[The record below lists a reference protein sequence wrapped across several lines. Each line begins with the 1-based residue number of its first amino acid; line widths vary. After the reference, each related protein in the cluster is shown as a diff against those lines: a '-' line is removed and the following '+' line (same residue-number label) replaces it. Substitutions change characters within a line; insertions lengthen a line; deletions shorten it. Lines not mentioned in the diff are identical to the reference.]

1 MPNGIAQALGGF
13 SAGLQGNGAQYSA
26 MLDQREML
34 DREKRMQNEALS
46 KDRLTAMVKDSY
58 GVKTLL
64 EGGKTDAALKLL
76 KNRIDHINKLGG
88 DPTDTKSVYDQLVSG
103 DPTQFA
109 AAQKT
114 LTDVVDAGV
123 AGGLWAPPQESLE
136 SKKFTAQQDQ
146 FKQEMKLKREE
157 FDWKKANP
165 NAGVMRNDQSSAN
178 IREIEYYNRMPEGP
192 AKEAAGRKL
201 GLMPNWGYDAENARA
216 VAEAKAAGGVAGKS
230 QTEAAMDLPKIESSA
245 TKVTSLVNELLNHK
259 GKSAALGASSYLPSI
274 RGTERAGFDNRLKQ
288 IQGDAF
294 LKAFESLKGGGAIT
308 EMEGQKATQAL
319 NRMNETVNEEE
330 FDAAAKDFISEVNRF
345 KEIAAQRAKGG
356 SPSKPEAA
364 QGGTET
370 AAQRL
375 ARLTSGK

>member
-13 SAGLQGNGAQYSA
+13 SAGLQGQGAQYSA

-64 EGGKTDAALKLL
+64 ESGKTDAALKLL
-76 KNRIDHINKLGG
+76 KNRIEHINKLGG
-88 DPTDTKSVYDQLVSG
+88 DPTDTKAVYDQLVSG

-136 SKKFTAQQDQ
+136 SKKFTFEQDK
-146 FKQEMKLKREE
+146 FRQEQELAKRVQ
-157 FDWKKANP
+157 DWKEANP

-178 IREIEYYNRMPEGP
+178 IREIEYYNRMPDGP

-216 VAEAKAAGGVAGKS
+216 VAEAKAAGGVAGKG
-230 QTEAAMDLPKIESSA
+230 QAEAAIDLPKIESSSA
-245 TKVTSLVNELLNHK
+245 KVTSLVNELLNHK

-345 KEIAAQRAKGG
+345 KEIAAQRAKGT
-356 SPSKPEAA
+356 SPTQSSGI
-364 QGGTET
+364 QGGAET

-375 ARLTSGK
+375 ARLTGGK

>member
-1 MPNGIAQALGGF
+1 MLNGIAQALGGF

-26 MLDQREML
+26 MLDQREAL
-34 DREKRMQNEALS
+34 GREQRMQNEALS
-46 KDRLTAMVKDSY
+46 KERLTAMVKDSY

-64 EGGKTDAALKLL
+64 ESGKTDAALKLL

-136 SKKFTAQQDQ
+136 SQKFSYQQQKDAQ
-146 FKQEMKLKREE
+146 ELALKREE

-165 NAGVMRNDQSSAN
+165 NAGVMRSDQSSAN

-201 GLMPNWGYDAENARA
+201 GLLPNWGYDAENARA
-216 VAEAKAAGGVAGKS
+216 VAEAKAAGGVAGKG
-230 QTEAAMDLPKIESSA
+230 QAEAAIDLPKIESSA
-245 TKVTSLVNELLNHK
+245 AKVTGLVNELLTHK
-259 GKSAALGASSYLPSI
+259 GKSAALGATSYLPSI

-319 NRMNETVNEEE
+319 NRMNETVSEEE
-330 FDAAAKDFISEVNRF
+330 FDLAAKDFISEVNRF
-345 KEIAAQRAKGG
+345 KEIAAQRAKGA
-356 SPSKPEAA
+356 PTQQDK
-364 QGGTET
+364 QTKTET
-370 AAQRL
+370 AAERL
-375 ARLTSGK
+375 ARLTNGK